1 MIHRYLKWS
10 ETANYNIKKN
20 NSRNQNLQGSTMG
33 GGQGSTIISRTHS
46 RTLEFTPRGGTHSRH
61 FVLEGMFFPHH
72 FLSCSQQGCHRWIS
86 KKHDFWNHGPREV
99 HHMHQSCSRRDSKRS
114 TMLVGQKVYNGGT
127 DVFRPLESHPC
138 RVTYSRP

>member
-72 FLSCSQQGCHRWIS
+72 FFILLSTRLPQMNFKKTWFLESWSQ
-86 KKHDFWNHGPREV
+86 
-99 HHMHQSCSRRDSKRS
+99 RS
-114 TMLVGQKVYNGGT
+114 ACFAPKLLKTRLQKVYNAG
-127 DVFRPLESHPC
+127 RPKGLQWGD
-138 RVTYSRP
+138 